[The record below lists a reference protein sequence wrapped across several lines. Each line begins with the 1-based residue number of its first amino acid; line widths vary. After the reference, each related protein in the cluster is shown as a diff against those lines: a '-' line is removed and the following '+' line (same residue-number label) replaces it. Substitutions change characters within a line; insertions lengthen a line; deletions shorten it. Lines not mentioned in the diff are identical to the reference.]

1 MKANNLIKLYFK
13 EKVLIAKKINT
24 KQIEVIYKKIVNTYN
39 KNGNLYLMANGG
51 PAGLIDNAATDLR
64 FHPFVQDDKSKKIN
78 IKKKIKVI
86 SLIESSGALTGISN
100 DLGFENVFSEQLKNY
115 LYSKKINKNDT
126 LIAFSGSGNSE
137 NIIRAIELAKK
148 FNVFTVTIS
157 GRSGGKA
164 KTISDLCI
172 IIPGTSKFPG
182 QIGKNDNN
190 FHIEDFQTSI
200 IHIVTGLFKKYIH
213 DNVIRKKI

>member
-1 MKANNLIKLYFK
+1 MKPNNLIKLYFR
-13 EKVLIAKKINT
+13 EKVLIAQNINI
-24 KQIEVIYKKIVNTYN
+24 KQIQIIFKKIVNTYN

-64 FHPFVQDDKSKKIN
+64 FHPFVEDDKSKKIN

-86 SLIESSGALTGISN
+86 SLIESPGALTGISN

-137 NIIRAIELAKK
+137 NIIRAIKLAKK
-148 FNVFTVTIS
+148 FNVFTIAIS

-164 KTISDLCI
+164 KKISDLCI

-200 IHIVTGLFKKYIH
+200 MHIVTGLLKNYVSKNQKK
-213 DNVIRKKI
+213 

>member
-200 IHIVTGLFKKYIH
+200 IHIVTGLFKKYIN
-213 DNVIRKKI
+213 DKVIRKKI